1 MKRELS
7 MIKQQQEKN
16 NRHLK
21 ATRRQLDYY
30 FLNYHF
36 LLGGTNNIFGD
47 CEITL
52 TFETSNICFSETL
65 RLLCYILKNGA
76 EDSTISFHSE
86 FYFLL
91 KTAYSARPMC
101 ANLKQNFLRE
111 FLLLQVFDYNFLFI
125 DSRPCPTF

>member
-36 LLGGTNNIFGD
+36 LLGGTSNIFGD

-91 KTAYSARPMC
+91 KTAYSAGPMC
-101 ANLKQNFLRE
+101 ANLKTE
-111 FLLLQVFDYNFLFI
+111 FSYGVFAFAGF
-125 DSRPCPTF
+125 